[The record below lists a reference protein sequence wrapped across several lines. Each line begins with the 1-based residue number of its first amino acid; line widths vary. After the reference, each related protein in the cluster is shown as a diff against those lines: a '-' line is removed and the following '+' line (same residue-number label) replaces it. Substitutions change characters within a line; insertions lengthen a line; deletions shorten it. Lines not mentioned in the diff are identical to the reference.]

1 MIAHP
6 ISRSIAL
13 IALLLASFLTV
24 TVAPL
29 QAGDNLR
36 LNQHLDY
43 SSDSQDGPLITGDH
57 MDEGVLAGQPNYVI
71 FYGEG

>member
-1 MIAHP
+1 MNSHRV
-6 ISRSIAL
+6 SRAIVL
-13 IALLLASFLTV
+13 MTLLLASLTTV
-24 TVAPL
+24 TNAPL

-57 MDEGVLAGQPNYVI
+57 MDEGAVAGQPNYVI